1 MTVDSLTGIEVIR
14 AAALEGLS
22 HGFLGRRGGV
32 SEGVVAGLNVGW
44 GSGDD
49 RAAIAENRRRA
60 VEAVLPGGRLV
71 TVHQVHSA
79 DTIEAGDWP
88 DDKRPPADALVTDQP
103 GLLLG
108 ILTADCAPVLLA
120 DRKAGVAGAAHAGW
134 RGAVG
139 GVCESVVGAMERL
152 GARRERIAAAIGPA
166 IAARSYEVDQAFA
179 DRLAADDPANERF
192 FCDGPAGKPHF
203 DLEAYVAARLA
214 AAGVRTVEALGL
226 DTYGQPERFFSYRRA
241 THRGEADY
249 GRQISLIGLPR

>member
-1 MTVDSLTGIEVIR
+1 M
-14 AAALEGLS
+14 
-22 HGFLGRRGGV
+22 
-32 SEGVVAGLNVGW
+32 
-44 GSGDD
+44 
-49 RAAIAENRRRA
+49 IAEWDNSPNCPTLLPCHARSSAFHDLFDFGQGCHRSVTRRRHRQRA
-60 VEAVLPGGRLV
+60 VSRAVFDCELR
-71 TVHQVHSA
+71 
-79 DTIEAGDWP
+79 
-88 DDKRPPADALVTDQP
+88 
-103 GLLLG
+103 LLLG
-108 ILTADCAPVLLA
+108 QE
-120 DRKAGVAGAAHAGW
+120 
-134 RGAVG
+134 AVDQSG
-139 GVCESVVGAMERL
+139 
-152 GARRERIAAAIGPA
+152 RERIAAAIGPA